1 MTNNNP
7 WDIKFKLPNT
17 QWTLTGFSKA
27 AYRTCF
33 YIPELNIMFD
43 AGNQHAC
50 IPDHIFITHTHAD
63 HIASLPLT
71 MLNSINNGSN
81 CSNVQQQFKFNI
93 YAPLKSEY
101 YILEYIKSLFHLN
114 SLSYFNKKVNFDNL
128 YTFNGFDEPRNIILN
143 IKNMIFDVSIF
154 KCVHTIPTISY
165 GFSLKK
171 NKLKDSFLGMT
182 NLEIRNLKISGVEIT
197 TECVEKKFAY
207 VCDTKIDILENH
219 PEILDFPIIIIECTF
234 LYDDDLAVSKEKKH
248 IHWKELKP
256 YILKKPNQL
265 FILIHFSQR
274 YKDEEIFKFFEEE
287 SRNEN
292 LKNIKPWI

>member
-1 MTNNNP
+1 MTNNTY

-43 AGNQHAC
+43 AGNQNPC
-50 IPDHIFITHTHAD
+50 SPDHIFITHTHAD
-63 HIASLPLT
+63 HVASLPLT
-71 MLNSINNGSN
+71 MLNTVNNDHH
-81 CSNVQQQFKFNI
+81 FNI

-101 YILEYIKSLFHLN
+101 YILEYIKSLFYLN
-114 SLSYFNKKVNFDNL
+114 SLSYFNKKTCVDKL

-143 IKNMIFDVSIF
+143 IKNMKFEIDIF
-154 KCVHTIPTISY
+154 KCIHTIPTISY

-171 NKLKDSFLGMT
+171 NKLKDEFLGMT
-182 NLEIRNLKISGVEIT
+182 NLEIRNLKMSKVEIT
-197 TECVEKKFAY
+197 NEITEKKFAY
-207 VCDTKIDILENH
+207 ICDTKIDILETH
-219 PEILDFPIIIIECTF
+219 PAILNFPIIIIECTF
-234 LYDDDLAVSKEKKH
+234 LYDDDLEVSKEKKH
-248 IHWKELKP
+248 IHWQELKP
-256 YILKKPNQL
+256 YILGNPDKL

-274 YKDEEIFKFFEEE
+274 YKDEDILKFFSEEQ

-292 LKNIKPWI
+292 LKNIKPWV